1 MSEIETAITNN
12 AALVGSSQPAFSQGV
27 IPDPPPAPFAY
38 LQNDHSNTAGIP
50 PVIILIVT
58 LLNTVF
64 FCRKMNFHL
73 IRQLMRSVKKF

>member
-1 MSEIETAITNN
+1 MTEIDTAIANN
-12 AALVGSSQPAFSQGV
+12 AALVGGSQPAFSQGV

-38 LQNDHSNTAGIP
+38 LQNDHLNTAVNP
-50 PVIILIVT
+50 QVMIITT

-73 IRQLMRSVKKF
+73 IGQLTRSVKKF